1 METKRKQGFTIVE
14 LLTVMA
20 IIAILMGLLL
30 PAMNAVRKLAK
41 DTSQRAQFKSV
52 EAALEAYNNENGSY
66 PDSSVSTSGS
76 PYTVG
81 AHKLC
86 EALVGRDLL
95 GFDTKSSMDAYFD
108 QQRSDKDEVYATKE
122 QPQNSDD
129 AKIAASLKR
138 RQPTYLKVDDV
149 AAFQVGQLFSATNP
163 VYPGNIDYTGTK
175 DTSRISAPVLTDVY
189 KAKKVT
195 LPNGSTAMAGTPILY
210 YRANTNSVKFP
221 DTMDTTTSTT
231 DDMPGAYQAT
241 VTDANQQGFI
251 YNILDNDD
259 LVGLGQMMKPT
270 ERHHYN
276 VNYQENAVVKGVT
289 KPNMNGVWLFYNAIT
304 NPKMSQPR
312 PYNMNTYILISAGHD
327 GIYGTKDDICN
338 FEN

>member
-41 DTSQRAQFKSV
+41 DTSQRAQFKSI

-189 KAKKVT
+189 KAKKVA
-195 LPNGSTAMAGTPILY
+195 LPNGATAMAGTPILY
-210 YRANTNSVKFP
+210 YKANTNSVKFP
-221 DTMDTTTSTT
+221 DT
-231 DDMPGAYQAT
+231 AE
-241 VTDANQQGFI
+241 
-251 YNILDNDD
+251 
-259 LVGLGQMMKPT
+259 LVL
-270 ERHHYN
+270 
-276 VNYQENAVVKGVT
+276 A
-289 KPNMNGVWLFYNAIT
+289 L
-304 NPKMSQPR
+304 
-312 PYNMNTYILISAGHD
+312 
-327 GIYGTKDDICN
+327 
-338 FEN
+338 